1 MPRTFSVLSSLLCL
15 GSVFAQNASTTSS
28 SAVPTGSAIAGD
40 YSGALRPQVHFSPPK
55 GFMNDPNGLF
65 VDADGLYHVYYQ
77 YNPTADVAG
86 NQHWGH
92 ATTTDGYTFENQPI
106 AIFPPNNE
114 TFVFSGSAVVDVNNT
129 SGYFPGQDNG
139 VVAIYTLNNST
150 SQNQNIAFSKDGGYT
165 FEPYEGNP
173 VIDIGSTQFRDPQVF
188 WYPQTQS
195 WVMVT
200 VYAAE
205 FTVGIYTS
213 PDLKDWQHA
222 SNFSHHGLLGI
233 QYECPN
239 LVEMPVEGS
248 DETMWLMFIS
258 INPGAPL
265 GGSISQYFPGSF
277 NGTHFEAVDPVARI
291 SDFAKDNYAGQF
303 FSGIPGTEKRLSMD
317 WASNWQYTNDV
328 PSAKENWRSSM
339 TVFRQNHL
347 KKLPTIGWDLVSSPF
362 NISSQFSRVLAS
374 NSSLGNNSI
383 LLDYSNV
390 PSGALYFEANVTGL
404 TPATLAGSLNFTFT
418 SSVSGENLQGGTIPG
433 GITWVS
439 RRNAGWGAENPYWTD
454 KFSVNGIYSG
464 SENGTWA
471 ISGILDRT
479 ILELF
484 VNGGEQ
490 SGTVTFFPDYPLDTL
505 RIGANSIPEGAGVS
519 VAVWGLKDAWAS
531 QANDDGLVLG
541 NTTTSA

>member
-1 MPRTFSVLSSLLCL
+1 D
-15 GSVFAQNASTTSS
+15 ASTATSS
-28 SAVPTGSAIAGD
+28 IVPTGTPVAGD
-40 YSGALRPQVHFSPPK
+40 YGGALRPQVHFSPPK

-65 VDADGLYHVYYQ
+65 VDANGVYHVYYQ

-92 ATTTDGYTFENQPI
+92 ATTTDGFTFENQPI
-106 AIFPPNNE
+106 ALFPPNNE

-139 VVAIYTLNNST
+139 VVAIYTLSNST
-150 SQNQNIAFSKDGGYT
+150 SQNQNIAFSKDGGYS

-188 WYPQTQS
+188 WYSQTQS

-248 DETMWLMFIS
+248 DDTMWLMFIS

-303 FSGIPGTEKRLSMD
+303 FSGVPGDEKRLSMD

-328 PSAKENWRSSM
+328 PTAKEGWRSSM

-347 KKLPTIGWDLVSSPF
+347 KKLPTIGWDLISSPF
-362 NISSQFSRVLAS
+362 NISSQFSQVLAS

-383 LLDYSNV
+383 LLDYSSL

-404 TPATLAGSLNFTFT
+404 SPSTLAGSLNFT
-418 SSVSGENLQGGTIPG
+418 
-433 GITWVS
+433 
-439 RRNAGWGAENPYWTD
+439 
-454 KFSVNGIYSG
+454 
-464 SENGTWA
+464 
-471 ISGILDRT
+471 
-479 ILELF
+479 
-484 VNGGEQ
+484 
-490 SGTVTFFPDYPLDTL
+490 
-505 RIGANSIPEGAGVS
+505 
-519 VAVWGLKDAWAS
+519 
-531 QANDDGLVLG
+531 
-541 NTTTSA
+541 